1 MFNDNERARKA
12 LEILK
17 AHDQELKD
25 KFDSYVALVQEKLE
39 INEEIATRLV
49 TTELVNRNQK
59 KLILFEMFS
68 KSTIKE
74 LGLCEVGNKN
84 D

>member
-1 MFNDNERARKA
+1 MFNDDERAKKA

-17 AHDQELKD
+17 AHDQELQE
-25 KFDSYVALVQEKLE
+25 KFDSYVALLKEELE
-39 INEEIATRLV
+39 ISEEIATRLV
-49 TTELVNRNQK
+49 TTDLVNRNKK

-74 LGLCEVGNKN
+74 LGLCEDKK
-84 D
+84 